1 MRGGLLMD
9 NRMLFKCKVCG
20 DINEE
25 EVPELLYDEVMYYKE
40 HGDERDM
47 QALTELRCTACMA
60 ERNYTVR
67 EILSFISKVQK

>member
-1 MRGGLLMD
+1 MA
-9 NRMLFKCKVCG
+9 NKMLFKCKVCG

-25 EVPELLYDEVMYYKE
+25 EVPEFLYDEVMHYKE

-47 QALTELRCTACMA
+47 QALTRLRCTACMS
-60 ERNYTVR
+60 ERDYTVR